1 MSLANSP
8 LQRQEVQ
15 IRWMIRRDLTEVLE
29 IERGSFE
36 RAWTEDDFLA
46 CLRQRNCIGMVAE
59 RNDKIVGFMI
69 YELLKSQLHLLNFA
83 VEPTV
88 RRQRVGTQ
96 LVEKLIHKLGQQHR
110 QEITTEVRERNLG
123 AQVFF
128 RNQGMLAYQILKN
141 YYVDSFE
148 DAYVMKYR
156 LLPAH
161 NEPHAFEPRN
171 RISEYE
177 DAEPA

>member
-8 LQRQEVQ
+8 LQRQDIQ

-29 IERGSFE
+29 IERSSFE

-59 RNDKIVGFMI
+59 YHDKIVGFMI

-83 VEPTV
+83 VDPV
-88 RRQRVGTQ
+88 CRRQRIGTQ
-96 LVEKLIHKLGQQHR
+96 MVEKLIHKLGQQRR
-110 QEITTEVRERNLG
+110 QEITTEVRERNLP
-123 AQVFF
+123 AQIFF
-128 RNQGMLAYQILKN
+128 RSQGMLAYQVLKN
-141 YYVDSFE
+141 YYVDSDE

-156 LLPAH
+156 LVPAF

-171 RISEYE
+171 RISEFE
-177 DAEPA
+177 DTEAA